1 LEFFLNGY
9 LYFGIS
15 FEIKELKMSKE
26 MKKVCLI
33 IQICVCCVGLKAQV
47 PQNISDSLQSV
58 LELYQGS
65 NLIPGISAAV
75 NVNEVGIW
83 TGTTGESFANTPL
96 SPDMLMGIGSN
107 TKTFT
112 AALMMKLTEQGI
124 VSLDD
129 SLYHW
134 LPNFTNIDSTVTIK
148 QLLRHNSGIADFW
161 TTAYVNEIFANPDS
175 VWSPEDVLNFVGSPL
190 FPPGTNVSYSNTNFV
205 LAGMIVEAATGQE
218 YYTLVRDSILNP
230 LNLNNAFLEG
240 FETITGVSAHP
251 WHLGEDV
258 YLVPRTAVTTAAFA
272 AGCIKSTPEDM
283 VNWYDQLFNHSFL
296 SESSFAEMT
305 DFINISGSSVNGV
318 GCGLFRMYYDS
329 KTYYL
334 HSGNIRGYASY
345 TLYDTEDK
353 HSISVLRNDTFVN
366 CENVAKALANALNV
380 LITSVDERKISQIP
394 GHFQLFQNFPNP
406 FNPSTT
412 IKYQIPDFSFVTIKV
427 YDVLGSEIT
436 TLVSEEKPA
445 GSYDVEFDGSV
456 FSSGVYFYQMTA
468 DSYSA
473 IKKMLLLK

>member
-1 LEFFLNGY
+1 
-9 LYFGIS
+9 
-15 FEIKELKMSKE
+15 
-26 MKKVCLI
+26 
-33 IQICVCCVGLKAQV
+33 
-47 PQNISDSLQSV
+47 
-58 LELYQGS
+58 
-65 NLIPGISAAV
+65 
-75 NVNEVGIW
+75 
-83 TGTTGESFANTPL
+83 
-96 SPDMLMGIGSN
+96 
-107 TKTFT
+107 
-112 AALMMKLTEQGI
+112 
-124 VSLDD
+124 
-129 SLYHW
+129 
-134 LPNFTNIDSTVTIK
+134 
-148 QLLRHNSGIADFW
+148 
-161 TTAYVNEIFANPDS
+161 
-175 VWSPEDVLNFVGSPL
+175 
-190 FPPGTNVSYSNTNFV
+190 
-205 LAGMIVEAATGQE
+205 
-218 YYTLVRDSILNP
+218 
-230 LNLNNAFLEG
+230 
-240 FETITGVSAHP
+240 
-251 WHLGEDV
+251 
-258 YLVPRTAVTTAAFA
+258 
-272 AGCIKSTPEDM
+272 
-283 VNWYDQLFNHSFL
+283 
-296 SESSFAEMT
+296 
-305 DFINISGSSVNGV
+305 
-318 GCGLFRMYYDS
+318 MYYDS